1 MTPCDQRGRP
11 SFERGL
17 KSDRAQDRD
26 GGREEKKKAKEIRG
40 GRGPLFRGGGDL
52 GGDIWQRLGHRPR
65 HHKEEVFECVPSC
78 FTAPSSCYSRLYS
91 STVAWP
97 DFFSSL
103 SLSLHISCSGSGL
116 FFNVLTAALA
126 LVIVLALLLVF
137 AQRGMLMVSNNVPQ
151 RPQRPFTTRVSVME
165 GNVMRLERQQ

>member
-1 MTPCDQRGRP
+1 MTGHKTETGDGRRRRRRRKY
-11 SFERGL
+11 EAGE
-17 KSDRAQDRD
+17 DRCF
-26 GGREEKKKAKEIRG
+26 GGW
-40 GRGPLFRGGGDL
+40 GGGDL
-52 GGDIWQRLGHRPR
+52 GGDIWQRQGHRPR